1 MQFEVNGTSIF
12 LTMSKE
18 IWGNVTDLSKVK
30 DATQIYEIK
39 AKIHSTKQD
48 TSSRIEYYNVM
59 EDLWFELDHYQNLEM
74 KNSED
79 AVMFLKFIARE

>member
-18 IWGNVTDLSKVK
+18 IWGNVTDLSIVK
-30 DATQIYEIK
+30 YATQINEIK

-48 TSSRIEYYNVM
+48 ASSRIEYYNVM
-59 EDLWFELDHYQNLEM
+59 KDLWFELDHYQNLEM